1 MRLRIFLTLLLLLVI
16 HFSCSKKEVDTK
28 DVDRMLKTTDSLL
41 QNLSTFQAQLIDSV
55 YHLSGK
61 RLISIG
67 PTSKLTPKDSL
78 DFYQLLQEIS
88 RKLKDVFQYSQKE
101 ILFSLYQLE
110 SIKEDIIKEGKTNKE
125 ILDELITEDNVLK
138 LLEQRVDSSI
148 LIMNESVD
156 QIYLF
161 LGDTLS
167 LTLISDS
174 IK

>member
-1 MRLRIFLTLLLLLVI
+1 MRLRIFLTLLFLVFI
-16 HFSCSKKEVDTK
+16 HLSCLKKEVDTTE
-28 DVDRMLKTTDSLL
+28 VDRMLKTTDSLL
-41 QNLSTFQAQLIDSV
+41 QELSAFQAQLVDSV

-61 RLISIG
+61 KLISIN
-67 PTSKLTPKDSL
+67 PNSRLTPKDSL
-78 DFYQLLQEIS
+78 NFYQLLQEIS
-88 RKLKDVFQYSQKE
+88 ATLKDVFQYSQKE

-110 SIKEDIIKEGKTNKE
+110 SIKDDIINEGKISNQL
-125 ILDELITEDNVLK
+125 LDEINIEAGVLK

>member
-1 MRLRIFLTLLLLLVI
+1 MRLRIFLTLLFLLVI
-16 HFSCSKKEVDTK
+16 HLSCSKKEVDTK
-28 DVDRMLKTTDSLL
+28 DIDRMLKTTDSLL
-41 QNLSTFQAQLIDSV
+41 QELSVFQAQLVDSV

-61 RLISIG
+61 KLISIG
-67 PTSKLTPKDSL
+67 PNSRLSPKDSL
-78 DFYQLLQEIS
+78 NFYQLLQKIS
-88 RKLKDVFQYSQKE
+88 KKLKDVFQYSQKE

-110 SIKEDIIKEGKTNKE
+110 SIKEDIIDQGKISNQL
-125 ILDELITEDNVLK
+125 LDEINTEARVLK

-148 LIMNESVD
+148 IIMNESVD

-174 IK
+174 SK